1 VCIGVHALFAADAYH
16 ALLAAGPQRVVTC
29 DTVPHVSNGISVVAP
44 LATAVQ
50 ELMEAGAP

>member
-1 VCIGVHALFAADAYH
+1 MSI
-16 ALLAAGPQRVVTC
+16 RIVTDSAC
-29 DTVPHVSNGISVVAP
+29 DLSQATVDSNGISVVAP

>member
-1 VCIGVHALFAADAYH
+1 
-16 ALLAAGPQRVVTC
+16 
-29 DTVPHVSNGISVVAP
+29 VPYVSNGISVVAP